1 MLLDAGS
8 GCSAHPADEA
18 SGLVC
23 VAEVSTAGAGSAT
36 EAPPSAR
43 GRDKK
48 ATISVP
54 VGTIATTVQ
63 PSPECE
69 SSRGVSV
76 DAWYDE
82 TLIDVYSSMREPYR
96 RRQTGVMAGSQIA
109 LDGYA
114 ITDAME
120 TFTATLAIIVG
131 VAALV
136 VLALWASGRRE
147 LLARVT
153 RYRSAVTLVLAG
165 GAMAGSLYFSEVAN
179 YIPCRLCWFQ
189 RIAMYPLAVI
199 GFIGFIRRDP
209 GARWYALPIAGVG
222 ACVSAWHYL
231 IEWRPGLDGGSCAA
245 SGPACSDIWF
255 RSYGFVTLAFM
266 ALMAFVG
273 VIVINLVP
281 AEDA

>member
-1 MLLDAGS
+1 M
-8 GCSAHPADEA
+8 
-18 SGLVC
+18 
-23 VAEVSTAGAGSAT
+23 AT
-36 EAPPSAR
+36 SVHPSA
-43 GRDKK
+43 
-48 ATISVP
+48 
-54 VGTIATTVQ
+54 
-63 PSPECE
+63 ECE

-96 RRQTGVMAGSQIA
+96 HRQTRGMASSAILA

-120 TFTATLAIIVG
+120 TFTATLAIV
-131 VAALV
+131 VAIATVAVLV
-136 VLALWASGRRE
+136 MWATGRRE
-147 LLARVT
+147 VLARVAQ
-153 RYRSAVTLVLAG
+153 YRSAVTLVLAG

-199 GFIGFIRRDP
+199 GFIGLIRRDP
-209 GARWYALPIAGVG
+209 GARWYALPIAAVG

-231 IEWRPGLDGGSCAA
+231 IEWRPGLDSGACSA

-266 ALMAFVG
+266 ALVGFVAVVVVSLIPG
-273 VIVINLVP
+273 
-281 AEDA
+281 EDD